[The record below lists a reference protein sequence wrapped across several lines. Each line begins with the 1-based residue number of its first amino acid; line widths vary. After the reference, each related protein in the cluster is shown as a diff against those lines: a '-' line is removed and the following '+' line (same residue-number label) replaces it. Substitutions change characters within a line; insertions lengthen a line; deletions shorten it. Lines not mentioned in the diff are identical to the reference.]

1 MLENINSCI
10 WAVATVIMM
19 AGGIYFSFILHYP
32 QFKLIKIFKS
42 LKEKNKVNGIS
53 PLKTLFLTLAGRI
66 GVGSIAGVA
75 LAIYL
80 GGPGS
85 IFWMWVIALISG
97 SLAYAET
104 MLSIKY
110 KVKTKNGEY
119 GGGPSYYIK
128 NGLNKK
134 LLAFIYSA
142 IVIFAYLV
150 GFIPIQA
157 NTITKA
163 VDGIVTVNPVFIG
176 LFIALISLIIIFG
189 GIKKI
194 SEATS
199 KIVPFMT
206 ILYILL
212 AFIAVFTNL
221 DVMPKIFIDIISS
234 AFSLK
239 PFLSGFIFTVLV
251 GVQRGIFSN
260 ESGIGLGAIAACAS
274 NSDNGCKSGYIQVL
288 GVYITT
294 IVICTSTALMILT
307 AGYNLNIS
315 NPNGIELTMFAF
327 NYHFGSLGNILLITC
342 ILLFSFSTILTGYY
356 YCESSFSFILKSF
369 NKNYLKLF
377 TFFSVFLGS
386 IISPTTIWQCID
398 ILVAFLALINIY
410 VLLKLSTEI
419 KQYHQKYDR
428 I

>member
-10 WAVATVIMM
+10 WAGATVFMVL
-19 AGGIYFSFILHYP
+19 GGIYFSIILRFP

-42 LKEKNKVNGIS
+42 LNGENKSEGIS
-53 PLKTLFLTLAGRI
+53 PIKTLFLTLAGRI

-85 IFWMWVIALISG
+85 IFWMWIIAIISG

-104 MLSIKY
+104 MLAIKY
-110 KVKTKNGEY
+110 KIKKNNDEY
-119 GGGPSYYIK
+119 EGGPSYYIK
-128 NGLNKK
+128 NGLKK
-134 LLAFIYSA
+134 RNLAIIYSV
-142 IVIFAYLV
+142 IVIFAYLI
-150 GFIPIQA
+150 GFIPIQT
-157 NTITKA
+157 NTITKSI
-163 VDGIVTVNPVFIG
+163 DSIIDINHMIIG
-176 LFIALISLIIIFG
+176 VLITTISLFIIFG

-194 SEATS
+194 SNATS

-206 ILYILL
+206 LLYIVL
-212 AFIAVFTNL
+212 ALTSIITNI
-221 DVMPKIFIDIISS
+221 DMIPKIFSDIFES
-234 AFSLK
+234 AFSLR
-239 PFLSGFIFTVLV
+239 PFFSGFIVTVLI

-274 NSDNGCKSGYIQVL
+274 NSQNGVKSGYIQVL

-294 IVICTSTALMILT
+294 IVICTATAFMILT
-307 AGYNLNIS
+307 SEYDMHFE
-315 NPNGIELTMFAF
+315 NPNGIELTSFAF
-327 NYHFGSLGNILLITC
+327 NYHFGSFGSILLLIC

-356 YCESSFSFILKSF
+356 YCESNLSFLLKSF
-369 NKNYLKLF
+369 NKKVLKLL
-377 TFFSVFLGS
+377 TGLSVFLGS
-386 IISPTTIWQCID
+386 VISPTTIWQCID
-398 ILVAFLALINIY
+398 ILVAALALINIY
-410 VLLKLSTEI
+410 VLYKLSEEI